1 MKKNQEYLLTIVN
14 VIVNNNWQQY
24 NQIVETDVWRKC
36 ADF

>member
-1 MKKNQEYLLTIVN
+1 MKKNQEYLLTMVN

-24 NQIVETDVWRKC
+24 NQIAETDVWRKC